1 MPDVTTTD
9 LLVRPATRA
18 DADAL
23 ADLFLEAREAAYP
36 AIPRPV
42 HPPDD
47 VRGWWHSRF
56 DADTDEKVEVW
67 VAERDAVPVGLLL
80 LEGEWVH
87 SVYVAPGL
95 TGQGIGTVLLDLGK
109 SLRPGGLGLWV
120 FESNEA
126 ARRLYRRHGFVEVR
140 RTDGSD
146 NEERSPDVEMAWPD
160 PRSIGALRRRV
171 DALDDRLAALLAER
185 ARLTAR
191 IQRLKEVPGQAG
203 RDRAREAEIV
213 DRMAR
218 AAPELGPR
226 RLARIM
232 DAVITASLD
241 AAETGPPGPGEP
253 GREPTTGS
261 AGTPGPHRPPGT
273 ENR

>member
-1 MPDVTTTD
+1 VPDATTTD
-9 LLVRPATRA
+9 LLVRPATSA

-23 ADLFLEAREAAYP
+23 AELFLEAREAAYP

-47 VRGWWHSRF
+47 VRRWWRSRLG
-56 DADTDEKVEVW
+56 DGPGGSDEEVEAW

-80 LEGEWVH
+80 LEGAWVH

-95 TGQGIGTVLLDLGK
+95 TGQGIGTVLLDLAK
-109 SLRPGGLGLWV
+109 TLRPDGLGLWV

-146 NEERSPDVEMAWPD
+146 NEEGAPDVEMAWPD
-160 PRSIGALRRRV
+160 PGSIDTLRRRV
-171 DALDDRLAALLAER
+171 DTIDDRLAALLAER

-191 IQRLKEVPGQAG
+191 IQLLKEVPGHAG
-203 RDRAREAEIV
+203 RDRSREAEIV
-213 DRMAR
+213 ERMAR
-218 AAPELGPR
+218 AAPELGR
-226 RLARIM
+226 QRLARIM
-232 DAVITASLD
+232 DAVITESLD
-241 AAETGPPGPGEP
+241 AAEDAHH
-253 GREPTTGS
+253 RE
-261 AGTPGPHRPPGT
+261 GT
-273 ENR
+273 EMP

>member
-1 MPDVTTTD
+1 MPDATTTD
-9 LLVRPATRA
+9 LLVRPATPA

-23 ADLFLEAREAAYP
+23 AALFLEAREAAYP

-42 HPPDD
+42 HPPED
-47 VRGWWHSRF
+47 VRRWWRSRL
-56 DADTDEKVEVW
+56 DEGSRAGVEVW

-80 LEGEWVH
+80 LEGDWLH
-87 SVYVAPGL
+87 AVYVAPGL
-95 TGQGIGTVLLDLGK
+95 IGQGIGTVLLDLAK
-109 SLRPGGLGLWV
+109 SRRPDGLGLWV

-146 NEERSPDVEMAWPD
+146 NEERAPDVEMAWPD
-160 PRSIGALRRRV
+160 PGSIGALRRRV
-171 DALDDRLAALLAER
+171 DAVNDRLAALLAER

-191 IQRLKEVPGQAG
+191 IQGIKEVPGQAG
-203 RDRAREAEIV
+203 RDRSREAEIV

-218 AAPELGPR
+218 AAPELGPG

-232 DAVITASLD
+232 DVVITESLD
-241 AAETGPPGPGEP
+241 AADTQTQDR
-253 GREPTTGS
+253 GR
-261 AGTPGPHRPPGT
+261 T
-273 ENR
+273 ENE